1 MNLADNKYSG
11 GTQVTATPATPSGE
25 RPPVRGYPLV
35 LYGVPR
41 GIVRASHHHCDL
53 RIPRGSHRPSSSS
66 RPRPATPCSIW
77 LTRPWDFLHRSL
89 QEQYRT
95 FHHCA
100 CILLAKGRCAFE
112 YDMPSAPPAGVFW
125 HLLLHWHARSSQSS
139 RAISHDAGSA
149 LSRTREWIISAHSH
163 RELFIVFHGLLFSV
177 KRHLLSNN

>member
-53 RIPRGSHRPSSSS
+53 RIPRGSHRPRSSS

-100 CILLAKGRCAFE
+100 CIPLPRGAAHSSTTCPVPRLRAFIGTC
-112 YDMPSAPPAGVFW
+112 YYY
-125 HLLLHWHARSSQSS
+125 WHARSSQSS